1 MGVEWI
7 KRRCVRFLI
16 HFLQRKKG
24 GEGTGLGLALAEQI
38 ITSHKGYI
46 YAESKKGE
54 GSTFHIYLPVLDT
67 EHMPQIVQNIPRKD
81 YRIVVA
87 DDNAKVLQLLKKNF
101 EKIGIQIQTCMK
113 REELQNVWNSRRQMY
128 W

>member
-16 HFLQRKKG
+16 HFHNEKG

-87 DDNAKVLQLLKKNF
+87 DDNAKVLQLLKR
-101 EKIGIQIQTCMK
+101 ILRRSG
-113 REELQNVWNSRRQMY
+113 SRFRPV
-128 W
+128 